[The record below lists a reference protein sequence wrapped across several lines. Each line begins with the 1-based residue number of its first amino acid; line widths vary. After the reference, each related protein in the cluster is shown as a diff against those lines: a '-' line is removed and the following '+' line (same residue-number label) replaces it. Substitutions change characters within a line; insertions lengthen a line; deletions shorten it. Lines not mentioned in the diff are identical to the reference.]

1 MPLVS
6 ITSLEILWHFSETND
21 RFVSVEETSAA
32 AYAIRY
38 SSSALVLAIATMF
51 NSLDFA
57 IATMTPFSV
66 LAKGRAVVDRTM
78 LFSIVENLPTIALH
92 KAIRYKHLGAALS
105 LMAST
110 IGGALTIVISG
121 LWFLEPSVH
130 VSQVATGSIQSG
142 WSVSFNATNPFTGS
156 IAPVLFDTV
165 QHGFVY
171 NHSLIWQNDT
181 VLPNVGA
188 AKIVDSLTPKV
199 TTYHSS
205 QYSLTILAI
214 QSFLNCPILP
224 LSAVTIAGP
233 FIDDPSDFR
242 YEISAAAQL
251 PANCAYHNSSNNN
264 SSNTV
269 TIMDPRITRPSFAI
283 DDWFIGQLSGFPEI
297 SPFKGCPLFG
307 ALFGRFGNID
317 PTTNGSFTA
326 LLCTQHIRSV
336 QANIS
341 YLPVSQTSLT
351 PSEVSLDSTAPTV
364 LVDPQSGLS
373 SLSYPFYAGFKYNAT
388 PFVPADYRGGRFDT
402 VFSHLVDGPQG
413 LQREDLGAPT
423 KVVDAMN
430 RLYQKYMTY
439 IIDMNYRT
447 NTTAITSSIFPIPNN
462 GVVNGTW
469 NAEVGRLK
477 LSKTSKTALQAML
490 GTMVLLGGL
499 AYWLIDM
506 RNTIYRNPYPIA
518 SGMALFAGSRLLR
531 DAYGVSTSGGG
542 DETRAGRAVKRIPVV
557 LVRGR
562 RFRLG
567 WWQIGNRA
575 REKAATLI
583 DSSEDLMVCKR
594 FGIDV
599 DEDIEP

>member
-188 AKIVDSLTPKV
+188 AKIVDSLTPNV

-205 QYSLTILAI
+205 QFLLTIPAI
-214 QSFLNCPILP
+214 QPLLNCSILP
-224 LSAVTIAGP
+224 PSAVTIAGP
-233 FIDDPSDFR
+233 FIDDRSDFR

-251 PANCAYHNSSNNN
+251 PATYDYHNSC
-264 SSNTV
+264 NTV
-269 TIMDPRITRPSFAI
+269 TIMDPHITRPSDAI
-283 DDWFIGQLSGFPEI
+283 DDWFIGQLSGFPET
-297 SPFKGCPLFG
+297 SPFKGCPSFG
-307 ALFGRFGNID
+307 ALFGRFGID
-317 PTTNGSFTA
+317 PTTDGNFTA
-326 LLCTQHIRSV
+326 LLCTQHIRPV
-336 QANIS
+336 QVNVS
-341 YLPVSQTSLT
+341 YLPVSQ
-351 PSEVSLDSTAPTV
+351 
-364 LVDPQSGLS
+364 
-373 SLSYPFYAGFKYNAT
+373 N
-388 PFVPADYRGGRFDT
+388 
-402 VFSHLVDGPQG
+402 
-413 LQREDLGAPT
+413 
-423 KVVDAMN
+423 
-430 RLYQKYMTY
+430 
-439 IIDMNYRT
+439 
-447 NTTAITSSIFPIPNN
+447 
-462 GVVNGTW
+462 
-469 NAEVGRLK
+469 
-477 LSKTSKTALQAML
+477 
-490 GTMVLLGGL
+490 
-499 AYWLIDM
+499 
-506 RNTIYRNPYPIA
+506 
-518 SGMALFAGSRLLR
+518 
-531 DAYGVSTSGGG
+531 
-542 DETRAGRAVKRIPVV
+542 
-557 LVRGR
+557 
-562 RFRLG
+562 
-567 WWQIGNRA
+567 
-575 REKAATLI
+575 
-583 DSSEDLMVCKR
+583 
-594 FGIDV
+594 
-599 DEDIEP
+599 